1 MIIGERFTVAAPRE
15 EVWAF
20 FLDVPRS
27 SACMPGVDGVEQV
40 DERSYRGR
48 IQVRVGPLKAGFAMT
63 VTIDEAAPP
72 DRLALTA
79 KGNDRGTS
87 SMVQAAVT
95 AALAEAADG
104 GTAVAYEMDLSI
116 RGALGR
122 FGQTVIQDTARKMS
136 QQFVAC
142 LERSLAAPAGSEAER
157 A

>member
-40 DERSYRGR
+40 ADLHYQGR
-48 IQVRVGPLKAGFAMT
+48 IQIKVGPLKAGFAMS
-63 VTIDEAAPP
+63 VTIDETAPP
-72 DRLALTA
+72 ARLVLTA
-79 KGNDRGTS
+79 RGNDRGTG
-87 SMVQAAVT
+87 SMVQATVT
-95 AALAEAADG
+95 ATLVEAGG
-104 GTAVAYEMDLSI
+104 GTDVAYEMDLSI

-122 FGQTVIQDTARKMS
+122 FGQTVIQDTAKKMS
-136 QQFVAC
+136 RQFVTC
-142 LERSLAAPAGSEAER
+142 LERSLTSPAASEAPR